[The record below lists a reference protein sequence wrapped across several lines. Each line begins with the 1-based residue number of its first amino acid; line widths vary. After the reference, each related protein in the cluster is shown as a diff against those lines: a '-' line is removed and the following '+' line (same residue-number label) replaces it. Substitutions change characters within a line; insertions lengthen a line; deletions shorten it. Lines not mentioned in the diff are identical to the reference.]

1 MVMPPRYNAT
11 SGHPDLSFL
20 LLLVTGFPLL
30 NLQLA
35 FRISPKSDNHRHDL
49 GDILISLRRDRT
61 VFDNLWGYAR
71 NYARVIAQVP
81 TRDRYR
87 RERGA
92 PVFRDSAVLSLTPR
106 RRRSLDPA
114 LLN

>member
-49 GDILISLRRDRT
+49 GNILISLRRDRT
-61 VFDNLWGYAR
+61 VLTIFGAMRAIMRASLRKFQHAI
-71 NYARVIAQVP
+71 VIP
-81 TRDRYR
+81 

-92 PVFRDSAVLSLTPR
+92 PVFRGSAVLLTPR